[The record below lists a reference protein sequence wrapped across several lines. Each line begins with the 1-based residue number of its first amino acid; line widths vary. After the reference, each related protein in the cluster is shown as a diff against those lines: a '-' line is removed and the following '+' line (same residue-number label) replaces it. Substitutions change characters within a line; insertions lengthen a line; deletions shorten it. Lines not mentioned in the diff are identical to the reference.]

1 MQDKVK
7 RTRNIQPRQRRSRP
21 RSQVSQGIASSSDSS
36 ESEEDLGLSSGSTN
50 TDIHERGNLGSSYTN
65 RLDSVKL
72 PNFNGKESWKVWFNR
87 FSEVADRKR
96 WSNEKR
102 LDELLPRLQGTAGEF
117 VFGQLRKAIRGN
129 YDALIFKLNSRF
141 SVVET
146 KKTYAAQFS
155 KRNQKVG
162 ETTEEYA
169 AELKRLYDRAYAH
182 RDSGTRQEDLLRRFL
197 DGLYD
202 DKARFQV
209 EYVKEP
215 KTIDEAVFFV
225 VDFEETRRKPVYSEG
240 QDKKYK
246 RPVRNVR
253 FSESESEVSDDT
265 SWTDIEGPRPRKN
278 QIRKAKVNG
287 GLGKQEPQTDVCLSG
302 RAAQSN
308 GRQEEKVRV
317 PETNNSQDINKGKI
331 ETRISEILQKIS
343 NLENKR
349 NFSNDKANKS
359 SGPFRGK
366 DNSRCYSCNEVGH
379 FSRDCPS
386 KVNNSRQYR
395 RETNHNSR
403 NGNWTSNQYHT
414 DASGAKVSSNHLN
427 F

>member
-7 RTRNIQPRQRRSRP
+7 RTRNIQPKQRRSRP
-21 RSQVSQGIASSSDSS
+21 RSQVSQGISSSSDSS

-50 TDIHERGNLGSSYTN
+50 THIHERGNLGSSYTN

-72 PNFNGKESWKVWFNR
+72 LNFNGKESWKVWFNI

-117 VFGQLRKAIRGN
+117 VFGQLRMAIRGY
-129 YDALIFKLNSRF
+129 YDTLIFELNSRF

-265 SWTDIEGPRPRKN
+265 SWTDIEGPRPRQK

-287 GLGKQEPQTDVCLSG
+287 GLGKQEPKQMCV
-302 RAAQSN
+302 
-308 GRQEEKVRV
+308 
-317 PETNNSQDINKGKI
+317 
-331 ETRISEILQKIS
+331 
-343 NLENKR
+343 
-349 NFSNDKANKS
+349 
-359 SGPFRGK
+359 
-366 DNSRCYSCNEVGH
+366 
-379 FSRDCPS
+379 
-386 KVNNSRQYR
+386 
-395 RETNHNSR
+395 
-403 NGNWTSNQYHT
+403 
-414 DASGAKVSSNHLN
+414 
-427 F
+427 